1 MGPDPLGPGGL
12 GRPPG
17 LSVGLPKGL
26 RGPPGSPRD
35 LRQPNQKNKKPKT
48 PIFKNDRDCVGPARP
63 PTPNIVQNLGCS
75 CGFGAARAKPWWPF
89 QRAEK
94 YVFVKPAGSTP
105 TNIQGPCLGLRGVCI
120 SALTVPPLLFTS
132 PLLSHP
138 RGDSS
143 PHLLRQH
150 IGPIFHHLMIR
161 AVPLS
166 RALHQVLFPN

>member
-1 MGPDPLGPGGL
+1 M
-12 GRPPG
+12 
-17 LSVGLPKGL
+17 
-26 RGPPGSPRD
+26 
-35 LRQPNQKNKKPKT
+35 
-48 PIFKNDRDCVGPARP
+48 GPARP

-120 SALTVPPLLFTS
+120 SALTVPPLLFTA

-150 IGPIFHHLMIR
+150 LGPIFHHLMIR

-166 RALHQVLFPN
+166 RALHQVLFFFYVFLIRARGGPGAPVRSLWAFRKSFGPVVKPLKGRRRVDKKGRQR